1 VAGVN
6 LELTILRLALGAMQR
21 SRTIFGDPGNLLPAG
36 STYGVWTNHRVPDDP
51 SEWHPRIRRFYDY
64 WLSVAPPGRLP
75 GRQHIAPE
83 DMIALLPRLWMADV
97 FRGPLRLRYRLVG
110 TEIVRSVQRELT
122 GQWLDEAQPESVS
135 NPTLS
140 NRYRFIV
147 ETGQPTWR
155 RGATLWSRDRQH
167 RCVENCLVPLASDG
181 ATVDKILAM
190 TVLFDTDGREL

>member
-1 VAGVN
+1 
-6 LELTILRLALGAMQR
+6 MQR
-21 SRTIFGDPGNLLPAG
+21 SQTVSGDPGNLLPAG
-36 STYGVWTNHRVPDDP
+36 ADYGVWTDHEVPSDATA
-51 SEWHPRIRRFYDY
+51 WHPLVRRFYDY

-83 DMIALLPRLWMADV
+83 DIVTLLPRLWMLDV
-97 FRGPLRLRYRLVG
+97 FRDPLRFRYRLVG

-147 ETGQPTWR
+147 EAGRPTWR
-155 RGATLWSRDRQH
+155 HGPTLWNRDPHH
-167 RCVENCLVPLASDG
+167 RSIENCLAPLATDG
-181 ATVDKILAM
+181 ETVDKILAV
-190 TVLFDTDGREL
+190 TVLFDANSREL

>member
-1 VAGVN
+1 
-6 LELTILRLALGAMQR
+6 MQR
-21 SRTIFGDPGNLLPAG
+21 SQTTSDDAGDLLSAG
-36 STYGVWTNHRVPDDP
+36 AAYGVWTDHQVPDDP
-51 SEWHPRIRRFYDY
+51 VAWNPCVRRFYDY

-83 DMIALLPRLWMADV
+83 DITTLLPRLWMADV
-97 FRGPLRLRYRLVG
+97 FRDPLRFRYRLVG

-135 NPTLS
+135 NPLLS

-147 ETGQPTWR
+147 ETGRPTWR
-155 RGATLWSRDRQH
+155 RGATLWNRDRHH
-167 RCVENCLVPLASDG
+167 RIVENCLVPLATDG
-181 ATVDKILAM
+181 ETVDKIFAM